1 MKTITRFTL
10 CRGLAASLLLAL
22 ATLIMP
28 TSPVTA
34 SSHREA
40 PAISLDPSADNTD
53 VYAFVSYEEGRGE
66 FVTLIANF
74 IPLEDAA
81 AGPNFHKFNP
91 GVLYEI
97 MIDNDGNGLEDITY
111 QFRFRTQVL
120 ESGTFLNATGP
131 ITGLDDATFNVRQ
144 FYSVTRIDGA
154 RRSSRA
160 PREVLGEGLAVPPPN
175 IGMTTVPD
183 YGSLA
188 DAAIHDLGDGSRV
201 FAGPRD
207 EGFYVDLGAIFD
219 LLQLRSPGVDGTAGK
234 NVHTIAI
241 EVPISRLTEDGST
254 PTDPGDNAAVIGV
267 WSSASR
273 PLVSLLPARGGAP
286 VEVRIFGFPTH
297 QQVSRLGMPLV
308 NEVVIPLS
316 HKDRF
321 NASHPLQDI
330 QFLDFVLDPEV
341 PRLLN
346 LLFGIDVPPAP
357 RNDLVEIFLT
367 GIPGLN
373 QPPNVRPS
381 EMLRLNMAIPPTPAD
396 LIHPMGVV
404 GGDLAGFPNGRRV
417 GDDVLDIVLQVAAG
431 LVVDGTGAG
440 LGDGVDGNDVPYL
453 DRFPY
458 LSSPHAGVPA
468 LRSYEVTITNLTAG
482 QPLIPPVVATHG
494 QPLSIFQIGE
504 PASFE
509 LKEIAEN
516 GNNVPLLDLLGA
528 DSKVSTVLQ
537 AGPPPLVPSADPG
550 GTGFPDSVT
559 FTIAANQGAKYLS
572 FASMLICTNDGFT
585 GLDSVHLPKSV
596 GESVTVFTNGYD
608 AGTELNT
615 EDFADMV
622 PPCQGLIGVSSGA
635 AGTGVSDPT
644 LAEGGVIGTHPG
656 ILGGVDLVPGTHG
669 WMGSVTQVEIE
680 RTN

>member
-1 MKTITRFTL
+1 MESTTQFTL
-10 CRGLAASLLLAL
+10 CRCLAAALLLA
-22 ATLIMP
+22 AVTLTIP
-28 TSPVTA
+28 TSPVAA

-40 PAISLDPSADNTD
+40 PAITLDPTADNTD

-81 AGPNFHKFNP
+81 AGPNFHKFDPN
-91 GVLYEI
+91 VLYEI
-97 MIDNDGNGLEDITY
+97 KIDNNGDALEDITY
-111 QFRFRTQVL
+111 QFRFKTQVL

-131 ITGLDDATFNVRQ
+131 ITDLEDANFNVRQ
-144 FYSVTRIDGA
+144 SYSVTRIDTGG
-154 RRSSRA
+154 SS
-160 PREVLGEGLAVPPPN
+160 PSSREVLGEGLAVPPPN

-183 YGSLA
+183 YESLA

-207 EGFYVDLGAIFD
+207 DGFYVDLGAVFD

-254 PTDPGDNAAVIGV
+254 PTDPADDAAVVGV

-273 PLVSLLPARGGAP
+273 PMFSFLPYRGGAP
-286 VEVRIFGFPTH
+286 IGVPIFGFPLDR
-297 QQVSRLGMPLV
+297 QVSRLGMPLV

-346 LLFGIDVPPAP
+346 LLYGLEVPPAP
-357 RNDLVEIFLT
+357 RTDLVEVFLT
-367 GIPGLN
+367 GIAGLN
-373 QPPNVRPS
+373 QPPNVRPA

-396 LIHPMGVV
+396 SINPMGVV

-417 GDDVLDIVLQVAAG
+417 GDDVLDIVVQVAAG
-431 LVVDGTGAG
+431 LLVDGTGEG

-458 LSSPHAGVPA
+458 LASPHAGVPA
-468 LRSYEVTITNLTAG
+468 LRSYEVTITNLTSG
-482 QPLIPPVVATHG
+482 QPLTPPVVATHG
-494 QPLSIFQIGE
+494 QPLSVFQVGE

-528 DSKVSTVLQ
+528 DSKVSTVQQ

-559 FTIAANQGAKYLS
+559 FTITANQGAKYLS

-585 GLDSVHLPKSV
+585 GLDSQHLPKRV

-608 AGTELNT
+608 AGTELNS
-615 EDFADMV
+615 EDFADIV
-622 PPCQGLIGVSSGA
+622 PPCQGLIGVSSED
-635 AGTGVSDPT
+635 AGTGMSDPS
-644 LAEGGVIGTHPG
+644 LAEGGGIMAHPG
-656 ILGGVDLVPGTHG
+656 ILGGVDLIPGTHG
-669 WMGSVTQVEIE
+669 WMGAVTQVEIE

>member
-1 MKTITRFTL
+1 MRSTTRFTL
-10 CRGLAASLLLAL
+10 CRCLAAALLLA
-22 ATLIMP
+22 AVTLTMP

-40 PAISLDPSADNTD
+40 PAITLDPTADNTD

-81 AGPNFHKFNP
+81 AGPNFHKFDP
-91 GVLYEI
+91 AVLYEI

-131 ITGLDDATFNVRQ
+131 ITDLDDATFNVRQ
-144 FYSVTRIDGA
+144 SYSVTRIDGA
-154 RRSSRA
+154 RRASGA
-160 PREVLGEGLAVPPPN
+160 TREVLGAGLAVPPPN

-183 YGSLA
+183 YGALA

-207 EGFYVDLGAIFD
+207 DGFYVDLGAIFD

-241 EVPISRLTEDGST
+241 EVPISRLTTDGST
-254 PTDPGDNAAVIGV
+254 PTDPADDAAVIGV

-273 PLVSLLPARGGAP
+273 HVFSLLPSRGGAP
-286 VEVRIFGFPTH
+286 IAFSIPGFPRH

-321 NASHPLQDI
+321 NASHPLQDV
-330 QFLDFVLDPEV
+330 QFLQFVLDPEV

-346 LLFGIDVPPAP
+346 LLFGLEVPPAP
-357 RNDLVEIFLT
+357 RSDLVEVFLT

-373 QPPNVRPS
+373 QPPNVRPA

-396 LIHPMGVV
+396 QLDRMGVL
-404 GGDLAGFPNGRRV
+404 GGDLGGFPNGRRV
-417 GDDVLDIVLQVAAG
+417 GDDVLDIVLQAAAG
-431 LVVDGTGAG
+431 ILVDGTGAG

-458 LSSPHAGVPA
+458 LASPHAGVPA
-468 LRSYEVTITNLTAG
+468 LRTYEVTITNLTSG
-482 QPLIPPVVATHG
+482 QPLRV
-494 QPLSIFQIGE
+494 FQVGE

-528 DSKVSTVLQ
+528 GGAVSTVVQ

-559 FTIAANQGAKYLS
+559 FTITANQGAKYLS

-585 GLDSVHLPKSV
+585 GIDSLHLPKRV
-596 GESVTVFTNGYD
+596 GESLTVFTNGYD
-608 AGTELNT
+608 AGTEINT

-622 PPCQGLIGVSSGA
+622 PPCQGLIGVSSEDG
-635 AGTGVSDPT
+635 GTGMSDPLLT
-644 LAEGGVIGTHPG
+644 EGGVIMSHPG
-656 ILGGVDLVPGTHG
+656 ILGGADLVPGIHG
-669 WMGSVTQVEIE
+669 WMGAVTEVEIE